1 MKANTF
7 IVGAP
12 KAGTT
17 SLHYYLSQHEEVCM
31 SSIKEPNFFSFQEV
45 SSLYY
50 KAPSISNSIKY
61 QHLFEEDKKIMG
73 EASVSYLFYEG
84 VPQRIYDFNPNAK
97 IIIVLRDPVERAISH
112 FLMDRRLGYCSY
124 SLETI
129 LNNKEK
135 HPLYFQQFLELGLY
149 YNQVKRYLDTFGKEQ
164 VHILFYADFK
174 TNLDQQMTSLFQFLN
189 LQATDIDYAVKN
201 PFLSSNHR
209 LISYLYKYR
218 WIRKTIK
225 SIVPKQG
232 IKSIKNRFFSS
243 KEKPLFSTS
252 LLNKMKD
259 FYRHDISQL
268 ETLLNIDLSLWK

>member
-73 EASVSYLFYEG
+73 EASVSYLFYES

-112 FLMDRRLGYCSY
+112 FLMDRRLGYCSH

-164 VHILFYADFK
+164 VHILFYAEFK

-189 LQATDIDYAVKN
+189 LQATDIDYSVKN

-209 LISYLYKYR
+209 LISYLYKYS
-218 WIRKTIK
+218 WIRKTVK
-225 SIVPKQG
+225 TIVPKQG
-232 IKSIKNRFFSS
+232 LKTIKNRFFSS
-243 KEKPLFSTS
+243 KEKPPFSTS

-259 FYRHDISQL
+259 FYRPDISQL
-268 ETLLNIDLSLWK
+268 ETLLNIDLSPWK

>member
-243 KEKPLFSTS
+243 KEKPPFSTS